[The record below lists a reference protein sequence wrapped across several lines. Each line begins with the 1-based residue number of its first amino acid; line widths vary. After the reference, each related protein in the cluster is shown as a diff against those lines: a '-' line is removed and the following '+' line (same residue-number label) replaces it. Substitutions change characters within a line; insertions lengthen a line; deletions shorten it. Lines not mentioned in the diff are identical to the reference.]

1 MRDSVYQWAMALDEG
16 RQVDV
21 AFLDLSKTFD
31 RVSHPVL
38 PQKLCGFGMSGSIF
52 QYCESFLSQRQ
63 QKVVLDGVSSS
74 WSVVSYGVP
83 QGSLLGS

>member
-1 MRDSVYQWAMALDEG
+1 MALDEG

-38 PQKLCGFGMSGSIF
+38 LQKLYGFGMSGSIL
-52 QYCESFLSQRQ
+52 QWCDNY
-63 QKVVLDGVSSS
+63 
-74 WSVVSYGVP
+74 
-83 QGSLLGS
+83 